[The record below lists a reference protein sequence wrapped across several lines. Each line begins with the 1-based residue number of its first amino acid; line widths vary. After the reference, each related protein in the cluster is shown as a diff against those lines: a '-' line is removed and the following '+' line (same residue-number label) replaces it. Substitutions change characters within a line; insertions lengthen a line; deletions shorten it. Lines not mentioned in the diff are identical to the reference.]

1 MIKTRKDSRTL
12 VAAREI
18 LAEITRIDLAIARHT
33 KEVANLKF
41 RRQRH
46 LQAYQALA
54 ETLDGVELHRLDRS
68 PLSYTSAPINA
79 SRVSAAAKHLIEK
92 LKSDVE
98 RTWKVEEIQKHLSNS
113 GANVSN
119 RYASNTLRKLYE
131 KGHLVKVKRGLYRV
145 NDSLLAIEGL
155 END

>member
-1 MIKTRKDSRTL
+1 MFAMEAIPTRYRFMRSMRATKSKIAACIARIMKPPSMYIGACAI
-12 VAAREI
+12 AAR
-18 LAEITRIDLAIARHT
+18 L
-33 KEVANLKF
+33 
-41 RRQRH
+41 
-46 LQAYQALA
+46 
-54 ETLDGVELHRLDRS
+54 
-68 PLSYTSAPINA
+68 TSAPINA

-113 GANVSN
+113 GANVTN